1 MQRLRIR
8 KWGGR
13 LTAMLVVAIALSMGT
28 MGARAQDAT
37 GGSLAITNI
46 SCTVDVAAGEPTG
59 AAFEVLGPGAEIS
72 APTAFE
78 NCLPGPADFEILPWG
93 DPTQPAIPVST
104 DDVGVAFLDSSLP
117 VTDGAPHV
125 LVELTTG
132 DSTPF
137 EIVAGS
143 LTVIEASLF
152 VAPGATVPDE
162 TTPEETNPDE
172 TVPEIPVPGDTTPD
186 GGTGSVA
193 IEAVACAGSEETAGT
208 AILVVGPSV
217 DTVAAPPVATD
228 ACTPVA
234 TEFRLYPFGD
244 QAATPL
250 VAATDATGLAIFG
263 DLPVTT
269 DAARHLLVDVASG
282 QSTSLGVA
290 ADQVTVAEV
299 TAAAA
304 AQVTDGTLEVLAYDC
319 TEGVDGVE
327 LTAFAPGNAAGSEA
341 VPNASCSAASADF
354 TIQPYSDAAQAMD
367 FSVGAAGS
375 ATVEVP
381 FTHSVPH
388 LLVGAYS
395 GESVP
400 FTIEGGLTTRVVVL
414 IAVGGDPAPDPDQDQ
429 DPEPTAVPTEAAAT
443 EPPPSTGA
451 ATGAVASLPNTGSGP
466 MPARDGWP
474 VLVAGAVLLALFG
487 AVRVGGRRSL

>member
-1 MQRLRIR
+1 MERSRTR

-13 LTAMLVVAIALSMGT
+13 LTAMLVVALALSTGT
-28 MGARAQDAT
+28 IGAQAQDAT
-37 GGSLAITNI
+37 GGSLALTNI

-59 AAFEVLGPGAEIS
+59 AAFEVLGPGAEVS
-72 APTAFE
+72 APAAFE

-162 TTPEETNPDE
+162 STPEETIPDG
-172 TVPEIPVPGDTTPD
+172 TVPEVQVPDVTTPD
-186 GGTGSVA
+186 GATGSVA

-208 AILVVGPSV
+208 EILVVGPSV
-217 DTVAAPPVATD
+217 DTVAAPPAATD
-228 ACTPVA
+228 TCVPVA

-244 QAATPL
+244 QAATPF

-263 DLPVTT
+263 DLQVTT
-269 DAARHLLVDVASG
+269 DAAAHTLVDVASG
-282 QSTSLGVA
+282 RSTPLSVA

-299 TAAAA
+299 TTAAA
-304 AQVTDGTLEVLAYDC
+304 AQATNGTLEVLAYDC

-327 LTAFAPGNAAGSEA
+327 LTAFAPGNPAGREA

-354 TIQPYSDAAQAMD
+354 TIQPYSDVAEAMNL
-367 FSVGAAGS
+367 SVETSGS
-375 ATVEVP
+375 ATVDVP

-388 LLVGAYS
+388 LLVGAHS

-400 FTIEGGLTTRVVVL
+400 FTVEAGLTTRVVAL
-414 IAVGGDPAPDPDQDQ
+414 IAVGGDPDPDPDQ
-429 DPEPTAVPTEAAAT
+429 DPEPTAAPTETPAT
-443 EPPPSTGA
+443 EPPPSTGSSS
-451 ATGAVASLPNTGSGP
+451 GAVASLPNTGSGP
-466 MPARDGWP
+466 IPASSGWP
-474 VLVAGAVLLALFG
+474 VLLAGAVLLALLG